1 MLASYF
7 AVVIALSESLVGVDV
22 EPLVFMIETV
32 GLLEVMAVS
41 DVVQKVPR
49 LAVLLICKR
58 NLELGFPSP
67 VVTHE

>member
-7 AVVIALSESLVGVDV
+7 AVVIALSESIVSVDV

-49 LAVLLICKR
+49 LAVLLICNR
-58 NLELGFPSP
+58 NLQLGSPTP